1 MKFVR
6 RFLEEESVRILIFLL
21 SDELCVN
28 KDDNSWKP
36 LVLLIPLRLGLS
48 EINTIYV
55 DALKKC
61 FEMPGTL
68 GMIGGRPNQ
77 ALYFIGYVGDEV
89 VYLDP
94 HTVQDSGAVNQ
105 KQTHEESFF
114 DSTYHKKYASRI
126 SFSAMDPS
134 LAVGFLCRRETD
146 FKLLLEKIE
155 LEITKADGVTPI
167 FEVTKKRPE
176 PWFAG
181 VAAASSAARRT
192 ESASSANVGE
202 DFEKMENVQL
212 TNSDDEFEII
222 D

>member
-1 MKFVR
+1 
-6 RFLEEESVRILIFLL
+6 
-21 SDELCVN
+21 VN

-55 DALKKC
+55 QALKKC

-77 ALYFIGYVGDEV
+77 ALYFIGYVGDEA

-94 HTVQDSGAVNQ
+94 HTVQDCGAVNN
-105 KQTHEESFF
+105 KQTHEEGYF

-126 SFSAMDPS
+126 NFAAMDPS
-134 LAVGFLCRRETD
+134 LAVGFLCRRESD
-146 FKLLLEKIE
+146 FKLLLESIE
-155 LEITKADGVTPI
+155 LEITKADGVTPL
-167 FEVTKKRPE
+167 FEVTNKRPE
-176 PWFAG
+176 PWFASG
-181 VAAASSAARRT
+181 STGSSATRRDD
-192 ESASSANVGE
+192 SLSSANVGE

-212 TNSDDEFEII
+212 NNSDDEFEII